1 MSLKKIFIY
10 LIAFSA
16 ISFNAWSQNKA
27 IVKGLVINQQ
37 NQLPISD
44 AQIALLENKVK
55 ALVATVALGMGYDK
69 PDISFVIHF
78 QMPGS
83 AASCPGLGPARTAR
97 PSLCPRS
104 QPTPARSPQ
113 IARPRL

>member
-44 AQIALLENKVK
+44 AQIALLITPT
-55 ALVATVALGMGYDK
+55 TVTKTIGE
-69 PDISFVIHF
+69 
-78 QMPGS
+78 
-83 AASCPGLGPARTAR
+83 
-97 PSLCPRS
+97 
-104 QPTPARSPQ
+104 
-113 IARPRL
+113 

>member
-44 AQIALLENKVK
+44 AQIALLENPV
-55 ALVATVALGMGYDK
+55 VEGIPTVAAGVVNNPACVKPEIKQAIVDGYTE
-69 PDISFVIHF
+69 
-78 QMPGS
+78 Q
-83 AASCPGLGPARTAR
+83 LAR
-97 PSLCPRS
+97 PVGGEVTEAYLAAMQKGLDVSNAMC
-104 QPTPARSPQ
+104 TN
-113 IARPRL
+113 